1 MAHSWRKPHDQ
12 SSADRCIEVMGPASH
27 FRRFSAAT
35 VQHKL
40 PLESTYESMLASLGP
55 RTRRSLAG
63 KRQQLEKS
71 ANVRF
76 VPVLEPD
83 QAWK

>member
-1 MAHSWRKPHDQ
+1 
-12 SSADRCIEVMGPASH
+12 MGRRVN
-27 FRRFSAAT
+27 FRRYSATT

-40 PLESTYESMLASLGP
+40 PLESTYEGMLARLGP

-71 ANVRF
+71 TKVQFMLRSIRISHWR
-76 VPVLEPD
+76 EC
-83 QAWK
+83 WR